1 MERTVTIELEKTDCQ
16 ALEALSAWTGFPPEM
31 AALYA
36 VRLVSACLREGL
48 LGGGEPSRGWPEEAR
63 LMTGTGG
70 KVIAFPD
77 HDAEKKGKD
86 EASV

>member
-1 MERTVTIELEKTDCQ
+1 MY
-16 ALEALSAWTGFPPEM
+16 S
-31 AALYA
+31 
-36 VRLVSACLREGL
+36 CLREGL